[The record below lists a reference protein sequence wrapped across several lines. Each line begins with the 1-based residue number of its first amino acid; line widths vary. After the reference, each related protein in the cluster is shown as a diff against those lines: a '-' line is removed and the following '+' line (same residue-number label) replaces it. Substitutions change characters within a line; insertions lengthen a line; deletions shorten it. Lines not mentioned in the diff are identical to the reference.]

1 MSLVGATAPSEVPQT
16 GVKRTLQGNP
26 TTVPNNLPA
35 FRGRPVV
42 APERDIKVP
51 KLSQGNRP
59 NEGTNVAIP
68 YNRICP
74 LEFLSGWTGRLAPGD
89 VAFVLKYP
97 PGFLSKNPMS
107 AGTNGT
113 ATMSRVIGLDGV
125 NRLLHGEGNPD
136 GWVAGANVLV
146 LDGPDASPLEVL
158 NGADDSNGPF
168 KGLSLLDAI
177 RLDGVVK
184 SNDEPYAFT
193 SSGSRDAV
201 VFNNVI
207 QGPTIVNNG
216 FLLYDSRGNPGY
228 GATNGPTSGATPLR
242 TVEAYPRGS
251 IEGGYHIG
259 GAGNQVGYPSRVG
272 SGWLDG
278 NRSQYDYVATFT
290 GTYST
295 YPAQMFDRNVQP
307 MNTLYLGLRAY
318 KMSPEMMAKVRADA
332 DEAEGS
338 AGLEGSGKVAY
349 FFQIVPFSSRKAYL
363 CQHVQDILSAEK
375 DKLMEEEMDKVST
388 EFPNATLALVR
399 KEAGERIATT
409 NKEKASA
416 IKEALQKKLIGINA
430 TMASHKHGE
439 KKSRFDDDVFDAV
452 RTEDLANMV
461 GAWKLGHVLD
471 VKAMRK
477 PYYEGGPADS
487 SFALTVDV
495 QMSWRNALPRA
506 GGAVSNGVVDSDFL
520 VSDLN
525 DVDEMPRQYVEYGTN
540 TVDRNGRTFDVDDN
554 NGYKDQLAIDTYNA
568 QFPSMRASL
577 GNVFGSRLYS
587 LYTNDVRRARSAASP
602 TTNLPGTNRSQPSYV
617 GASAWA
623 APDALLSVAVDA
635 PVAAPTAA
643 APPAAAPTAV
653 APPAAAPI
661 AVAPPVAPSPA
672 AAPTAMTPAA
682 AAGAPIVAAAMA
694 AAAARPRASSGP
706 ARGKSPSRPARSAS
720 TAAPASTAPVAA
732 PAPQAGAPRRRE
744 RGGAQTST
752 VASVFDTI
760 FGPADPTSAAGEP
773 PASPTPSSGSDVSAS
788 GPKTFRRP
796 R

>member
-1 MSLVGATAPSEVPQT
+1 MSLVDATAPSEVPQT
-16 GVKRTLQGNP
+16 GVKRALQGNP

-35 FRGRPVV
+35 FRGRPVG

-89 VAFVLKYP
+89 VAFVMKYP
-97 PGFLSKNPMS
+97 PGFLSKNPLS

-146 LDGPDASPLEVL
+146 LDGPTQSPLEVL
-158 NGADDSNGPF
+158 NNADNGNGPF

-228 GATNGPTSGATPLR
+228 GATSGPTSGATPLR

-259 GAGNQVGYPSRVG
+259 GAGTQPGIPSRVG
-272 SGWLDG
+272 SAWLDG

-318 KMSPEMMAKVRADA
+318 KMSPEVMAKVRTDADA
-332 DEAEGS
+332 PEGS
-338 AGLEGSGKVAY
+338 ANLVSRDSAGKLRTGKVAY

-363 CQHVQDILSAEK
+363 CQHVQDVLSAEK
-375 DKLMEEEMDKVST
+375 DKLMEEEIK
-388 EFPNATLALVR
+388 ALRDTYPSEPAAFVR
-399 KEAGERIATT
+399 KVAGERIAD
-409 NKEKASA
+409 EQPDKALA
-416 IKEALQKKLIGINA
+416 IKEALQKKLVSINA

-506 GGAVSNGVVDSDFL
+506 GGAVSNGVEDRESGFL

-540 TVDRNGRTFDVDDN
+540 TVDRNGRTFVKDVN
-554 NGYKDQLAIDTYNA
+554 NGYKDQLAVDAYNA

-577 GNVFGSRLYS
+577 GNVFGSRLYK
-587 LYTNDVRRARSAASP
+587 LTNQIMKSSVGAASLTP
-602 TTNLPGTNRSQPSYV
+602 NLPGTNRSQPSYV

-643 APPAAAPTAV
+643 APPPLHRS
-653 APPAAAPI
+653 PPA
-661 AVAPPVAPSPA
+661 
-672 AAPTAMTPAA
+672 
-682 AAGAPIVAAAMA
+682 
-694 AAAARPRASSGP
+694 RR
-706 ARGKSPSRPARSAS
+706 RPSRRRR
-720 TAAPASTAPVAA
+720 
-732 PAPQAGAPRRRE
+732 PRRR
-744 RGGAQTST
+744 
-752 VASVFDTI
+752 
-760 FGPADPTSAAGEP
+760 
-773 PASPTPSSGSDVSAS
+773 PSR
-788 GPKTFRRP
+788 RRP
-796 R
+796 SRRRPSRRRPSRRRPSRRRRRPPPRQRQ